1 MNFESWYMLPISTLI
16 ASVAM
21 ASGVEGGTFFGPIFM
36 LGIGLPAEVAVGT
49 ALITEVFGFSSGV
62 IAYSRKKLIDYK
74 LGVSLLIATIP
85 AAIVGTWL
93 AGLVSPDILK
103 IVFAVGLLLIA
114 VNFLLSGNH
123 SEVINTQETD
133 LVIETED
140 NSQDNSR
147 NNSLDKDNQTTL
159 IASNG
164 ESYQYKIPNKTKG
177 KLIAGIGAIF
187 LGLLSTGL
195 GEINGFYLLKGCRIP
210 SKVAVA
216 TNVFVV
222 AITALVASLGHFI
235 HFATE
240 GGDALKQVLDIVTFT
255 APGVIIGGQLG
266 AYISSQISQNTL
278 EKSLAVLFTLV
289 ATVMLGEYFISNP
302 VLISNAGI

>member
-1 MNFESWYMLPISTLI
+1 MNFEYWYMLPISTLI

-62 IAYSRKKLIDYK
+62 IAYARKKLIDYK
-74 LGVSLLIATIP
+74 LGVSLLVATIP

-93 AGLVSPDILK
+93 AGLVSPNILK

-114 VNFLLSGNH
+114 VNFLLSESHG
-123 SEVINTQETD
+123 EGTD
-133 LVIETED
+133 LVVENKNNSTDNLTD
-140 NSQDNSR
+140 NSLNE
-147 NNSLDKDNQTTL
+147 DNQTTL
-159 IASNG
+159 IACNG
-164 ESYQYKIPNKTKG
+164 ESFQYTILNQIKG
-177 KLIAGIGAIF
+177 QFIAGIGAIF

-195 GEINGFYLLKGCRIP
+195 GEVNGFYLLKGCRIP

-240 GGDALKQVLDIVTFT
+240 GGEALEQVLAIVTFT

-266 AYISSQISQNTL
+266 AYISSKISQNTL

-289 ATVMLGEYFISNP
+289 AAVMLGEYFISNP

>member
-1 MNFESWYMLPISTLI
+1 MLPISTVI

-62 IAYSRKKLIDYK
+62 IAYARKKLIDYK

-85 AAIVGTWL
+85 AAIFGTWL
-93 AGLVSPDILK
+93 AGIVSPSILK

-114 VNFLLSGNH
+114 VNFLISGNH
-123 SEVINTQETD
+123 EEVAD
-133 LVIETED
+133 LISQPEN
-140 NSQDNSR
+140 NSQEKNS
-147 NNSLDKDNQTTL
+147 SELLNQTSL
-159 IASNG
+159 ITSTG
-164 ESYQYKIPNKTKG
+164 ESYQYTVQNKTKG
-177 KLIAGIGAIF
+177 KVVAGIGAAF

-195 GEINGFYLLKGCRIP
+195 GEVNGFYLLKGCRIP

-222 AITALVASLGHFI
+222 AITAIVASLGHFI
-235 HFATE
+235 KFATA
-240 GGDALKQVLDIVTFT
+240 GGDVLEQVLSIVSFT

-266 AYISSQISQNTL
+266 AYISSRIEQSTL
-278 EKSLAVLFTLV
+278 EKGLAILFTLV
-289 ATVMLGEYFISNP
+289 AAVMLGEYFFSHP